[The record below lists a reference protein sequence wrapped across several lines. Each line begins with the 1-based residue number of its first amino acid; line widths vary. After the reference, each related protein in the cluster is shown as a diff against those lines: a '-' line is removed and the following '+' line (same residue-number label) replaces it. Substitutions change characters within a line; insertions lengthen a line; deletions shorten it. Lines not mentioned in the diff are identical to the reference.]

1 MTDSK
6 ALNNK
11 IDFAVIISVN
21 RANPNGDP
29 LNGNRPRQTY
39 DGYGEISDV
48 CLKRKI
54 RNRLQDMGESIF
66 VQSDDNRAPGDE
78 FRSLND
84 RFKAALDR
92 WKKDVEDKKIESADT
107 RENAPKEWFD
117 VRAFGQVFAFKK
129 KGAGK
134 KAKDAE
140 NSEDN
145 ADAVSV
151 GIRGPVTI
159 QSAFS
164 IEPITPDS
172 LQIVKSVNL
181 ETNEA
186 APDKKGS
193 DTMGMKHRVDK
204 GIYVTYGAINTQL
217 ASKTG
222 FSDDDAGKIK
232 LALQTLFVND
242 VSSARPEGSMEVV
255 KVIWWKHNSP
265 SGQYSSAQVHRAL
278 RELLDENKGGTY
290 DSDKL
295 KEKLKGLE
303 PKELDPLEGEDLQ
316 KLSE

>member
-1 MTDSK
+1 MSDNKPLT
-6 ALNNK
+6 NK
-11 IDFAVIISVN
+11 IDFAVIISVK

-54 RNRLQDMGESIF
+54 RNRLQSMGETIF
-66 VQSDDNRAPGDE
+66 VQSDDNRVDE

-84 RFKAALDR
+84 RFNAAKLNDTQ
-92 WKKDVEDKKIESADT
+92 KDSCQ
-107 RENAPKEWFD
+107 EWFD

-129 KGAGK
+129 KGTGK
-134 KAKDAE
+134 KGHETED
-140 NSEDN
+140 SEDN

-164 IEPITPDS
+164 VDPITPDS

-181 ETNEA
+181 ETNEKE
-186 APDKKGS
+186 PEKKGS

-204 GIYVTYGAINTQL
+204 GIYVAYGAINTQL
-217 ASKTG
+217 ASKTN
-222 FSDDDAGKIK
+222 FSDADAEKIK
-232 LALQTLFVND
+232 AALRSLFVND

-255 KVIWWKHNSP
+255 KVIWWKHNSS
-265 SGQYSSAQVHRAL
+265 SGQYSSAKVHRSL
-278 RELLDENKGGTY
+278 KVKSDGTY
-290 DSDKL
+290 TLEELSGL
-295 KEKLKGLE
+295 KPEI
-303 PKELDPLEGEDLQ
+303 LDQLEGVELQ
-316 KLSE
+316 KITIR

>member
-1 MTDSK
+1 MNNKPLT
-6 ALNNK
+6 NK
-11 IDFAVIISVN
+11 IDFAVIMSVK

-66 VQSDDNRAPGDE
+66 VQSDDNRVDE

-84 RFKAALDR
+84 RFKAAIEK
-92 WKKDVEDKKIESADT
+92 WEKEVKDKKRESKDT
-107 RENAPKEWFD
+107 RNNAPKEWLD

-129 KGAGK
+129 KEKGK
-134 KAKDAE
+134 KGKDADTAEE
-140 NSEDN
+140 NS
-145 ADAVSV
+145 DAVSI

-181 ETNEA
+181 ETNENE
-186 APDKKGS
+186 PDKKGS

-204 GIYVTYGAINTQL
+204 GIYVTFGAINTQL
-217 ASKTG
+217 ANKTV
-222 FSDDDAGKIK
+222 FSDTDAEK
-232 LALQTLFVND
+232 LKKALRTLFVND

-265 SGQYSSAQVHRAL
+265 CGQYSSAKVHRSLAVK
-278 RELLDENKGGTY
+278 EDGTY
-290 DSDKL
+290 KL
-295 KEKLKGLE
+295 DLLKDLAPE
-303 PKELDPLEGEDLQ
+303 ELDPLEGEALQ
-316 KLSE
+316 ERCK